1 MTTGKGFKT
10 LRESISLKFL
20 AIVAG
25 VCVVGILGSSIA
37 ITSRTKAVL
46 RESLASKGQ
55 GFAAFLGEAAREP
68 LRADDRA
75 KLDAI
80 VRGTAG
86 DREVLFAAVRDR
98 GGAFVTSADASIG
111 SLPDDLQALLAALP
125 QGGELANRIDA
136 LKDRDGVVLVTAPVM
151 QDGAPL
157 GTVVI
162 GMSEALMRARISATI
177 AFVFIVNMIT
187 GAFVG
192 GAIYAA
198 SRRLVVKPLTG
209 LTGIAEEIARG
220 DLGAR
225 IEARSADETGKL
237 TVAMGTMA
245 EKIGSVVSDVTET
258 AQVLAA
264 ESGQIA
270 ESAGR
275 MTEGATTQAASAEE
289 ASASIEQMA
298 ATIKQNAE
306 NARQTETIAT
316 KASADATDG
325 RRSVSNAVLA
335 MRQIAGKISIIEEI
349 ARQTNLLALN
359 AAIEAAR
366 AGDRGRGFA
375 VVAAEVRK
383 LAERSGAA
391 AAEIGEI
398 SSTSVEVAEMAGEML
413 DKLVPDIQKTADMVK
428 EITAACREQAEGVD
442 QISASVQTLNDVAQQ
457 NAGSAEELS
466 SSSEEL
472 AAQADHLRQAISYF
486 QVGHAPRAGT
496 GAAPHSGTE

>member
-1 MTTGKGFKT
+1 MIIGKA
-10 LRESISLKFL
+10 LRESISLKLL

-46 RESLASKGQ
+46 RESLVSKGQ
-55 GFAAFLGEAAREP
+55 GFAAFLGEAARDP
-68 LRADDRA
+68 LRANDRA
-75 KLDAI
+75 KLDVI

-86 DREVLFAAVRDR
+86 DREVLFAAIRDQ
-98 GGAFVTSADASIG
+98 GGTFVTSANASIG
-111 SLPDDLQALLAALP
+111 SLPDDLRTVVAGLP
-125 QGGELANRIDA
+125 QDRTLADIIA
-136 LKDRDGVVLVTAPVM
+136 AMKDRDGVILLSTTVE
-151 QDGAPL
+151 QDGVPL
-157 GTVVI
+157 GAAVI
-162 GMSEALMRARISATI
+162 GMSEAVMRARISATI

-187 GAFVG
+187 GVFVG

-198 SRRLVVKPLTG
+198 SRRLVVTPLSS
-209 LTGIAEEIARG
+209 LTSIAEQIARG

-225 IEARSADETGKL
+225 IEAHSEDETGKL
-237 TVAMGTMA
+237 TSAMRTMT
-245 EKIGSVVSDVTET
+245 EQIGSVVSDVKET
-258 AQVLAA
+258 TQVLAE

-270 ESAGR
+270 ESAGQ
-275 MTEGATTQAASAEE
+275 MTRGATTQAASAEE

-306 NARQTETIAT
+306 NARATEKIAIT
-316 KASADATDG
+316 AAADAADG

-335 MRQIAGKISIIEEI
+335 MRQIANKISIIEEI

-366 AGDRGRGFA
+366 AGDRGKGFA

-383 LAERSGAA
+383 LAERSGGA

-428 EITAACREQAEGVD
+428 EISAASREQAAGVD
-442 QISASVQTLNDVAQQ
+442 QISISIQKLNEIAQQ
-457 NAGSAEELS
+457 NAGAAEELS

-486 QVGHAPRAGT
+486 HVGRDARASAITAPPPGT
-496 GAAPHSGTE
+496 